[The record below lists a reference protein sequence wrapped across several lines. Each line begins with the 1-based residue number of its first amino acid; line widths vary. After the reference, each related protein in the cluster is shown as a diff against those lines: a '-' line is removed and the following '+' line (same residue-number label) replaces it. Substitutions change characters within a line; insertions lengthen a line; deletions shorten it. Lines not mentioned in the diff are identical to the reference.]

1 MEHKDISILIKTLE
15 SRLCDTNILIMKF
28 PNRSH
33 SKTEVAHDDITQVA
47 SRHSRIA
54 SL

>member
-1 MEHKDISILIKTLE
+1 MEHKDISILTKTLE

-33 SKTEVAHDDITQVA
+33 SKTEVEHDDINQVT

>member
-1 MEHKDISILIKTLE
+1 MEHKDISILTKTLE

-33 SKTEVAHDDITQVA
+33 SKTEVEHDDITQIT